1 MFDLIAHD
9 CSMPLIVLSYANAV
23 QPPTSYKY
31 PLQCEN
37 VILPSRTHHSRDTIL
52 LPIRRLLRTFTTLV
66 KTKAAGEKNPS
77 TLKRLTS

>member
-1 MFDLIAHD
+1 MLDGVQSSVIAD
-9 CSMPLIVLSYANAV
+9 PVQRPTTYGEPLRCRS
-23 QPPTSYKY
+23 
-31 PLQCEN
+31 

-66 KTKAAGEKNPS
+66 KTKAAGENQSPS

>member
-1 MFDLIAHD
+1 MMVAN
-9 CSMPLIVLSYANAV
+9 IVPHANVV
-23 QPPTSYKY
+23 QPPISYKY

-37 VILPSRTHHSRDTIL
+37 VILPSRTHLSRDTIL